1 MKKEA
6 RLLLD
11 KGVNSLVLSVE
22 HFNRPSDRGRVE
34 AVLILLDHALE
45 MVLKSALLHRGAR
58 IREPR
63 AKQTIGFD
71 ACVRKGLTDGKAK
84 FLSQEQ
90 ALTLQS
96 INGLRD
102 AAQHHLLSI
111 SEQHLYLQAQTGLTL
126 FKDLFSDVFGRK
138 LHDEFPD
145 RVLPI
150 SSSPP
155 LDLDALFD
163 KETQAVRELLKP
175 GVRRHTEA
183 ESKLR
188 ALAILEGAVT
198 GGSVQ
203 PGQPELRRISKQ
215 LSSGKRWSDVF
226 PGVASIRLT
235 TKGHGPSIDLRI
247 TKKEGIPVQL
257 VPEGT
262 LGAAVVAV
270 KRVNELDFYNL
281 GRDQIAK
288 KVGLSGPKA
297 TALIRHLHLEEDRDC
312 FSEISIGRVFFKRYS
327 QKALERLVEALKT
340 VSMNEV
346 WERHRPRKPK
356 KSGATSK

>member
-1 MKKEA
+1 MRKEA

-11 KGVNSLVLSVE
+11 KAVNSLILSVE
-22 HFNRPSDRGRVE
+22 HFNRPSDQGRVE
-34 AVLILLDHALE
+34 AVLILLDHSLE
-45 MVLKSALLHRGAR
+45 MLLKAALLHRGAR
-58 IREPR
+58 IREQR

-90 ALTLQS
+90 TLTLQS

-111 SEQHLYLQAQTGLTL
+111 SEQHLYIQAQAGLTL
-126 FKDLFSDVFGRK
+126 FKDLLADVFGRK
-138 LHDEFPD
+138 LRDEFPD

-150 SSSPP
+150 STSPP
-155 LDLDALFD
+155 IDLDALFEQ
-163 KETQAVRELLKP
+163 ETQTIRELLKP
-175 GVRRHTEA
+175 GIRRHTEA

-188 ALAILEGAVT
+188 ALAILEGAVS
-198 GGSVQ
+198 GENVQ

-215 LSSGKRWSDVF
+215 LGAGKRWTDVF

-262 LGAAVVAV
+262 PGASVVAV
-270 KRVNELDFYNL
+270 KRVNELDFFSL

-288 KVGLSGPKA
+288 KAGLSGPKA
-297 TALIRHLHLEEDRDC
+297 TALIRHLKLEEDKEC

-327 QKALERLVEALKT
+327 QKAVQRVVEALKT
-340 VSMNEV
+340 ISMDEV
-346 WERHRPRKPK
+346 WDKYRPRRVK
-356 KSGATSK
+356 KNGSTR